1 MSPNNCVERIRAV
14 TRPSVFYYMTRPEE
28 PTGMPGPYIPT
39 FGHIASA
46 VDVYRAVA
54 VAEVRD
60 HPESWCFTD
69 MDSAAALGRVVEGPI
84 LSRADIAKAETAL
97 RAILLHEVVDI
108 VVPCVKAKHSTG
120 FSGYARFD
128 KDLRN
133 QAAFE
138 AMNAAPCCDHLLA
151 VESIEVRDGE
161 IVEST
166 NPNSHLLGR
175 AFDAGTQN
183 FAELTTSAAT
193 VANAF
198 PMQLRAASHFSAS
211 AFVTAAKASPA
222 GFIDDLYER
231 IERPWMTV
239 AQAEPALF
247 VDLKLP
253 PLIAVV
259 LTRAGHRA
267 DIPAVLRELREELAP
282 VRVDLIRVNRMLDS
296 AVTQADLHAQVRR
309 IHESFDA
316 IVPEALMTDAE
327 RRWRR
332 ITSVFDFARPLRQI
346 YSAAVDPLAAD
357 ADMLIEIFNST
368 REAVLRNRRIVSRSV
383 PAATFAELLRVDA
396 ARDLVTSHFSANEI
410 ALFAAAER

>member
-1 MSPNNCVERIRAV
+1 M
-14 TRPSVFYYMTRPEE
+14 TRPSISYYMSRPDE

-54 VAEVRD
+54 VAEVRN

-69 MDSAAALGRVVEGPI
+69 TDSAAALGRIVDGPI
-84 LSRADIAKAETAL
+84 QARTDIEKAETAL

-108 VVPCVKAKHSTG
+108 AVPCVKAKHSNG
-120 FSGYARFD
+120 FAVYARFD
-128 KDLRN
+128 KDLRG

-151 VESIEVRDGE
+151 VELVAVRDGA
-161 IVEST
+161 IIEST
-166 NPNSHLLGR
+166 NSHSHLVGR
-175 AFDAGTQN
+175 AFDGGLEN
-183 FAELTTSAAT
+183 YAELIEAAAK

-198 PMQLRAASHFSAS
+198 PMQLRAASHFSEKAFDAAARQS
-211 AFVTAAKASPA
+211 AA

-231 IERPWMTV
+231 IERPWMAV
-239 AQAEPALF
+239 AQAEPSLF
-247 VDLKLP
+247 IDVKLP
-253 PLIAVV
+253 PLVAIV
-259 LTRAGHRA
+259 LNRAAHRA

-282 VRVDLIRVNRMLDS
+282 VRVDLLRVNRMLDS
-296 AVTQADLHAQVRR
+296 SVTQADLHAQVRR

-332 ITSVFDFARPLRQI
+332 ITSVFDFVRPLRQI
-346 YSAAVDPLAAD
+346 YSAAIDPLAAD
-357 ADMLIEIFNST
+357 PDKLIEIFNNT
-368 REAVLRNRRIVSRSV
+368 RETVLRNQRIVSRSV
-383 PAATFAELLRVDA
+383 PAATFAELLRVDS
-396 ARDLVTSHFSANEI
+396 ARELVTSHFSAEEV
-410 ALFAAAER
+410 ALFAAA